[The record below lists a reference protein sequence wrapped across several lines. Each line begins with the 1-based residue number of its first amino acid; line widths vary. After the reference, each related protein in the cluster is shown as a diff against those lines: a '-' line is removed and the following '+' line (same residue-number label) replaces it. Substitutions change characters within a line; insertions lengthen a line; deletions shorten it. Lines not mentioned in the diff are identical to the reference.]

1 MKIGITGHQGIIG
14 GAVAQQMS
22 QEGHEVIKLD
32 DYTRACATENWS
44 LDEYPKALEWVLH
57 FGAKT
62 SISESWKDP
71 FSTHANNFNST
82 LLALK
87 IAHSSKASFIFMSS
101 YVYGPTQYLPINEQ
115 HPVRSVNPYMGSK
128 LLGESL
134 CKQFSEQFKIP
145 LVILRGFN
153 IYGNVLI
160 PGRLISDL
168 IESIKLGK
176 SLVLNDPNPKRDYLY
191 IEDFKALILNYL
203 PKAIQNKDI

>member
-1 MKIGITGHQGIIG
+1 
-14 GAVAQQMS
+14 
-22 QEGHEVIKLD
+22 
-32 DYTRACATENWS
+32 
-44 LDEYPKALEWVLH
+44 
-57 FGAKT
+57 
-62 SISESWKDP
+62 
-71 FSTHANNFNST
+71 
-82 LLALK
+82 
-87 IAHSSKASFIFMSS
+87 MSS

-176 SLVLNDPNPKRDYLY
+176 SLVLNDQNPKRDYLY
-191 IEDFKALILNYL
+191 IEDFKALILKIICQKPSKTKIYNVGSGTSYSNL
-203 PKAIQNKDI
+203 EVANMAHEIAQCKDPIVIKSTARLNDILDCTVDINLLKETFEWSPKYSLRQGLNELISLHSKN